1 MTTADHA
8 TRPTGTHPPRALPG
22 RDCATATASHHELDT
37 AALPARPE
45 VTP

>member
-1 MTTADHA
+1 VTTTVHA
-8 TRPTGTHPPRALPG
+8 PRPTGPHTPRALPG
-22 RDCATATASHHELDT
+22 RDRATATASHHEIDT

>member
-1 MTTADHA
+1 MTTTVHA
-8 TRPTGTHPPRALPG
+8 PLPTGTHTPRALPG
-22 RDCATATASHHELDT
+22 RDCATTTASHHELDT

>member
-1 MTTADHA
+1 MTTSVHA
-8 TRPTGTHPPRALPG
+8 PRPTGAPTPRALPG
-22 RDCATATASHHELDT
+22 RDCATATASHHEIDT